1 MAERLA
7 RETSPYLRQHAD
19 NPVDWFPWGDQA
31 FEVATDRDVPVL
43 LSVGYS
49 ACHWC
54 HVMAH
59 ESFEDPEIAR
69 VMNER
74 FVNVKVDREERP
86 DVDAIYM
93 EATRAMTGAGGW
105 PMTVLM
111 TASGEPFFC
120 GTYFPPEP
128 RPGQPSFRQL
138 LDAVHEA
145 WTERR
150 TELLEQ
156 ADRLTHAVRR
166 VPVAVEGSELPG
178 TATLDEATMSALA
191 AHDARSGGFGAA
203 PKFPHAMGIG
213 HLLRHHRRTGSTAA
227 LDAALGSLDA
237 MAAGGI
243 HDHLGG
249 GFARYSV
256 DQRWLVPH
264 FEKMLYD
271 NALLARTY
279 LWAWQ
284 LSGLDRFLSVVDTT
298 LDFVLEELST
308 PDGGRH
314 SALDAD
320 SLPSED
326 AEQAVEGAAY
336 TWTPAQVRTA
346 LEAAGLAAH
355 TTEALEW
362 FGITERG
369 HVEGASVPNRLH
381 AVGRLERTDTISAVS
396 TALLAAR
403 RRRPQPTVDD
413 KVLTEWNA
421 LAITALA
428 DAAAATGRR
437 DRLDA
442 AIDTATFLLDRLRR
456 DDGRWLRSWQAD
468 ADGGRAR
475 HLAYAAD
482 HAALVEAF
490 LALYEASGEPRWLTE
505 AVTNA
510 DTLID
515 LFWDTDGGVWTTGD
529 DAEPLVARPKDITD
543 DATPS
548 ANSSAAVALRR
559 LAAHTGEHRYAEHSR
574 TVLRAVGGVAAR
586 HPLAFGH
593 LLWAVELD
601 ALGVTEVVVSGDRPD
616 LVAEVRRGFR
626 PNVVLAW
633 GPATGAPLWDGR
645 DESGADGRAYVCRN
659 QVCAAPVTDA
669 AALRELLDPNG

>member
-1 MAERLA
+1 MANRLA
-7 RETSPYLRQHAD
+7 HETSPYLRQHAG
-19 NPVDWFPWGDQA
+19 NPVEWFPWGDDA
-31 FEVATDRDVPVL
+31 FEVARSRDVPVL

-59 ESFEDPEIAR
+59 ESFEDPEVAQL
-69 VMNER
+69 MNER

-105 PMTVLM
+105 PMTVFM

-120 GTYFPPEP
+120 GTYFPSAP
-128 RPGQPSFRQL
+128 RTGQPSFRQL

-145 WTERR
+145 WSERR
-150 TELLEQ
+150 SELLEQ

-166 VPVAVEGSELPG
+166 APVAVDGASLPG
-178 TATLDEATMSALA
+178 IATLDEATMAVLA
-191 AHDARSGGFGAA
+191 AHDARFGGFGTA
-203 PKFPHAMGIG
+203 PKFPHAMSIG
-213 HLLRHHRRTGSTAA
+213 QLLRHHRRTGSSTA

-256 DQRWLVPH
+256 DQRWQVPH

-284 LSGLDRFLSVVDTT
+284 LSGEERFLSVVDST
-298 LDFVLEELST
+298 LDFVLEELSL
-308 PDGGRH
+308 PDGGHH

-320 SLPSED
+320 SSPYEGAD
-326 AEQAVEGAAY
+326 AVEGAAY
-336 TWTPAQVRTA
+336 TWTPTQVRDA
-346 LEAAGLAAH
+346 LGAAGLSEH
-355 TTEALEW
+355 IDEVLEW
-362 FGITERG
+362 FGITEQG
-369 HVEGASVPNRLH
+369 PVGGASVPHRLH
-381 AVGRLERTDTISAVS
+381 AVGRLERPAAIAVAS
-396 TALLAAR
+396 DALLAAR
-403 RRRPQPTVDD
+403 RERPQPAVDD

-421 LAITALA
+421 LMITAFA
-428 DAAAATGRR
+428 DAAAATGRS

-442 AIDTATFLLDRLRR
+442 AVASADFLLEHLRR
-456 DDGRWLRSWQAD
+456 DDGRWLRSWQAVE
-468 ADGGRAR
+468 DGGRAR

-482 HAALVEAF
+482 HAALIEAF
-490 LALYEASGEPRWLTE
+490 LAIYEASGEPRWLTE
-505 AVTNA
+505 AVTAA
-510 DTLID
+510 DALVD

-529 DAEPLVARPKDITD
+529 DAVPLVARPKDITD

-548 ANSSAAVALRR
+548 ANSGAAVALSR
-559 LAAHTGEHRYAEHSR
+559 LAAHTGEQRYAEHAR
-574 TVLRAVGGVAAR
+574 TVLRSVGGVVAR
-586 HPLAFGH
+586 HALAFGH

-601 ALGVTEVVVSGDRPD
+601 ARGITEVVVSGDRPD
-616 LVAEVRRGFR
+616 LVGEVRRGFR
-626 PNVVLAW
+626 PDVVLAW
-633 GPATGAPLWDGR
+633 GTPTGSPLWHGR
-645 DESGADGRAYVCRN
+645 DESGADGRAYVCVD
-659 QVCAAPVTDA
+659 QICTAPLDDA
-669 AALRELLDPNG
+669 AALREQLDRPR

>member
-1 MAERLA
+1 MARRLDH
-7 RETSPYLRQHAD
+7 ETSPYLRQHAQ
-19 NPVDWFPWGDQA
+19 NPVDWFPWGDEA
-31 FEVATDRDVPVL
+31 FDLARRRDVPVL
-43 LSVGYS
+43 VSVGYS

-59 ESFEDPEIAR
+59 ESFEDPEVAQ

-93 EATRAMTGAGGW
+93 EATRAMTGGGGW
-105 PMTVLM
+105 PMTVFM
-111 TASGEPFFC
+111 TAAGEPFFC

-128 RPGQPSFRQL
+128 SRGRPSFRQL

-150 TELLEQ
+150 SELLEQ

-166 VPVAVEGSELPG
+166 APVAVDGAELPG
-178 TATLDEATMSALA
+178 TGTLDEATMSALA
-191 AHDARSGGFGAA
+191 AHDAASGGFGTS
-203 PKFPHAMGIG
+203 PKFPHAMTIG
-213 HLLRHHRRTGSTAA
+213 HLLRHHRRTGSATA
-227 LDAALGSLDA
+227 LEAAVGSLDA

-243 HDHLGG
+243 HDHLAG

-284 LSGLDRFLSVVDTT
+284 LTGADRFRSVADTT
-298 LDFVLEELST
+298 LDFVLDELSH
-308 PDGGRH
+308 PDGGRY

-320 SLPSED
+320 SPPTRGAD
-326 AEQAVEGAAY
+326 AVEGASI
-336 TWTPAQVRTA
+336 TWTPAQVGAA
-346 LEAAGLAAH
+346 LEAAGLGDL
-355 TTEALEW
+355 TGETLEW
-362 FGITERG
+362 FGITDTG
-369 HVEGASVPNRLH
+369 HLDGASVPNRLH
-381 AVGRLERTDTISAVS
+381 DVGRLERPGPIAAASDAM
-396 TALLAAR
+396 LAAR
-403 RRRPQPTVDD
+403 RRRPRPAVDD

-421 LAITALA
+421 LVVTALA

-442 AIDTATFLLDRLRR
+442 ATDTATFLLDHLRR

-468 ADGGRAR
+468 AEGGRAR

-490 LALYEASGEPRWLTE
+490 LALYEASGEPRWLDE
-505 AVTNA
+505 ATTTA

-529 DAEPLVARPKDITD
+529 DAAPLVARPKDITD

-548 ANSSAAVALRR
+548 ANSGAAVALLR
-559 LAAHTGEHRYAEHSR
+559 LAAHTGQQRYAEHAR
-574 TVLRAVGGVAAR
+574 TVLRTVGGVAAR
-586 HPLAFGH
+586 HALAFGH
-593 LLWAVELD
+593 LLWAVELE
-601 ALGVTEVVVSGDRPD
+601 AVGITEVVISGDRPD

-626 PNVVLAW
+626 PDVVLAW
-633 GPATGAPLWDGR
+633 GPPTGSPLWHGR
-645 DESGADGRAYVCRN
+645 GGSGPDGRAYVCVD
-659 QVCAAPVTDA
+659 QVCGAPVDDP
-669 AALRELLDPNG
+669 AALRAQLDRLR